1 MRASTGQGSG
11 NNKTH
16 WEVQEEVDFR
26 VQVVVAVEVTV
37 AVAAFLSAQAAEV
50 AALAVEV
57 GQAVVVDLTLAEA
70 EVAGPRG
77 QLAPAPQADRV
88 DLVADG
94 TLAKAVAHL
103 AADRQTNVGLL
114 HRVGHQVKA

>member
-1 MRASTGQGSG
+1 MVGS
-11 NNKTH
+11 
-16 WEVQEEVDFR
+16 R
-26 VQVVVAVEVTV
+26 VQVVVAVAVTGTV
-37 AVAAFLSAQAAEV
+37 AASLLAQAVV

-57 GQAVVVDLTLAEA
+57 DQAVVVALTLAEA

-77 QLAPAPQADRV
+77 QLVLAPQADRV

-103 AADRQTNVGLL
+103 VADHQTNGGLL
-114 HRVGHQVKA
+114 HQVGHQVKA

>member
-1 MRASTGQGSG
+1 
-11 NNKTH
+11 
-16 WEVQEEVDFR
+16 
-26 VQVVVAVEVTV
+26 
-37 AVAAFLSAQAAEV
+37 V

-57 GQAVVVDLTLAEA
+57 DQAVVVALTLAEA

-77 QLAPAPQADRV
+77 LAPQADRV

>member
-1 MRASTGQGSG
+1 
-11 NNKTH
+11 
-16 WEVQEEVDFR
+16 
-26 VQVVVAVEVTV
+26 VVA
-37 AVAAFLSAQAAEV
+37 AQAAV

-57 GQAVVVDLTLAEA
+57 DQAAVVALTLAEA

-77 QLAPAPQADRV
+77 QLVLALQADRV